1 MEREEAYL
9 KEEDIKRIGLMLKL
23 SSAKEIAEDINEF
36 LIDKIYDD
44 LESRTCEN
52 CKHQEGIGCE
62 VYPAAWNWF
71 SLNESEFSCNQ
82 WKRK

>member
-1 MEREEAYL
+1 MNREEVKQLIYDKRDDTDKIHL
-9 KEEDIKRIGLMLKL
+9 LSLFSVIED
-23 SSAKEIAEDINEF
+23 
-36 LIDKIYDD
+36 IYDD
-44 LESRTCEN
+44 FEARTCEN

-82 WKRK
+82 WEAK